1 MWKVAKLLQ
10 CGAVTVNDF
19 PRHGVGY
26 FPFGGVKDSGIGR
39 EGIGYSIEEMMV
51 LKTIV
56 LNLEPAGLGK
66 TRRTKHS

>member
-1 MWKVAKLLQ
+1 
-10 CGAVTVNDF
+10 VNDF